1 MMTRKLLCSVAVG
14 ALAAGPAMADV
25 TLGYLADL
33 SGSTSVLSGESSRVA
48 IEMAIEDFGGEVLG
62 EPIELL
68 SADHLTQA
76 DTGASIVREWIDVE
90 GVDVVLS
97 ADNSAVGLAA
107 SPILAEAGI
116 PFLHGASTSA
126 LSNDQCEPLQI
137 QALMDTY
144 GLSRAITV
152 PLVESGNDQWFFITV
167 DYAFG
172 QALEAA
178 GAAAIEEAGGAV
190 VGTVRH
196 SPQDIDFSAY
206 LLEAQ
211 ASGAN
216 AIGLATFGSWQVAI
230 AKQADEFGMELPLVP
245 YFLGITDVESAGI
258 ENLQGIRGAV
268 QFYWNENDA
277 TREFSARFAERY
289 GRPPTFTNA
298 MMYETVRHYLESV
311 EAAGTTEGVAV
322 NEAFRATPI
331 DMIRGGTT
339 TVREDGRQI
348 RPMLIYQTRAPEEVT
363 TDWDFF
369 EIIGEADADSLLLP
383 QDQSTCRLFG
393 EG

>member
-348 RPMLIYQTRAPEEVT
+348 RPMLIYQTRTPEEVT